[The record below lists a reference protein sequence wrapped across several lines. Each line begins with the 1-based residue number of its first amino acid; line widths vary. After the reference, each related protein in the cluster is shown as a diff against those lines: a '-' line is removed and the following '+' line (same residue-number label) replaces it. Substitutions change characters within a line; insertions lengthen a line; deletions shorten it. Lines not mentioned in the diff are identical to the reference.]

1 MRALAPREGHV
12 VSIPM
17 RPPTDLDWAAMT
29 IKMEAEGE
37 PYEGKLGVAFVIAN
51 RMRAT
56 GRSAADVV
64 LRPFQFS
71 CWNTTEPTRRRL
83 DDVDTNRAVWAE
95 SYKAAAAALF
105 GLVTD
110 PTRGATSYLNPA
122 VTTAE
127 QERRAGYVRANV
139 RAEIGAH
146 HFFIAV

>member
-1 MRALAPREGHV
+1 M
-12 VSIPM
+12 PM
-17 RPPTDLDWAAMT
+17 RPPSDLDWAAMT

-51 RMRAT
+51 RMRAKSL
-56 GRSAADVV
+56 SASDVV
-64 LRPFQFS
+64 LRSFQFS
-71 CWNTTEPTRRRL
+71 CWNTTEPTRLRL
-83 DDVDTNRAVWAE
+83 DDFDTNRAVWAD

-105 GLVTD
+105 GIVSD

-127 QERRAGYVRANV
+127 QEQRAGYVRANV
-139 RAEIGAH
+139 RATLGRH